1 MAMLVHLWQGITFT
15 VVCLTFLLSL
25 LDGFNRYTTPIY
37 SWRALLVFFAVV
49 ASLSTAV
56 WFFIVCRMERTFE
69 EFREGIKDSKDAKTL
84 LGADKSNFESRAR
97 AVYDRRRILTAL
109 NLLYALVMAGGSL
122 MAAGTALWIYSYSED
137 AMGYQTLLDQG
148 FRTAE
153 PATFVFQKK
162 LLMLEYLQH
171 TFFGSVGLLSAYFVT
186 SRLYK

>member
-1 MAMLVHLWQGITFT
+1 
-15 VVCLTFLLSL
+15 
-25 LDGFNRYTTPIY
+25 
-37 SWRALLVFFAVV
+37 
-49 ASLSTAV
+49 
-56 WFFIVCRMERTFE
+56 
-69 EFREGIKDSKDAKTL
+69 

-122 MAAGTALWIYSYSED
+122 MAAGISIWLFSYTDD
-137 AMGYQTLLDQG
+137 AMGYQTLLDGG

-153 PATFVFQKK
+153 PATFVFEKK
-162 LLMLEYLQH
+162 LALLTWLQH

>member
-1 MAMLVHLWQGITFT
+1 MAMLVHLWQVVTFT

-84 LGADKSNFESRAR
+84 LGADKSNFESRAL

-122 MAAGTALWIYSYSED
+122 MAVGHAIWLYSWTDD
-137 AMGYQTLLDQG
+137 AMGYQKLLDEG

-153 PATFVFQKK
+153 PATYSFQRKMD
-162 LLMLEYLQH
+162 MLIWLQH
-171 TFFGSVGLLSAYFVT
+171 TFFGSVGILSAYFVT